1 MADRKV
7 YLGQAARAGAAKNSE
22 KVRKKAEALAVSLTL
37 PDDVEF
43 ARFEHAGRVYA
54 LSVRL
59 VVEVDLLTSRVPDVV
74 IRHTARPDTRQR
86 R

>member
-1 MADRKV
+1 MTDRKV
-7 YLGQAARAGAAKNSE
+7 FLGPAARAGAAQNSE
-22 KVRKKAEALAVSLTL
+22 RVRKKAEALAASLTL

-43 ARFEHAGRVYA
+43 ARFEHGGRIYA

-59 VVEVDLLTSRVPDVV
+59 LVEVDLLTSRVPDVV
-74 IRHTARPDTRQR
+74 IRRSDRRVARR